1 MRFARALPE
10 IYTHEMARQWA
21 HLTRYAIERYHR
33 PVRFAGLMTQHAS
46 NPRNGFGPREAHK
59 ALVRALAAHVG
70 RHAPP
75 VPRTLT
81 DIRQPS

>member
-1 MRFARALPE
+1 
-10 IYTHEMARQWA
+10 
-21 HLTRYAIERYHR
+21 
-33 PVRFAGLMTQHAS
+33 MTQHAS